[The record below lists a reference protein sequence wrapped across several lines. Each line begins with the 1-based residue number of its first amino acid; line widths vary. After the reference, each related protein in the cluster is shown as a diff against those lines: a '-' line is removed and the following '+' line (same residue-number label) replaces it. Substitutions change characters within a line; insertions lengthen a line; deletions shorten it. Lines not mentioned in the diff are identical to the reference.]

1 MYNVFT
7 PTGETVINN
16 DFKLATVEDTS
27 EGSSATEKKSKL
39 TIAANNQIFNNELK
53 CLATWTGEHAAAIH
67 TKTDINAIG
76 ASMDADTFSTGSTG
90 DGDMVCLVWG
100 DSSPFRV
107 SWKDPKG
114 EAVIAVENEVSLIL
128 TWKFDFCL
136 CFSNTW

>member
-16 DFKLATVEDTS
+16 DFELATVEDTS

-100 DSSPFRV
+100 DSSPFLV
-107 SWKDPKG
+107 SWKD
-114 EAVIAVENEVSLIL
+114 ENEDAVSNVENKVFIIL
-128 TWKFDFCL
+128 NLDMC
-136 CFSNTW
+136 C